1 MSFGLGTSDGW
12 RILALDS
19 ISRCC
24 LLTVMYNVNQNIVI
38 AVQVCHLSGYS
49 SDLYPV
55 QHSAKT
61 RIEYIQTRVIHIL
74 PGLQVRHQ
82 TEQRRPVFNNHK
94 PRWLW
99 YVLYLARLLHPRLVI
114 IVYLKLAKEMRLV
127 AGLVGDSPVQFFLVW
142 TLVCLASG
150 FGLELINK
158 GRNS

>member
-1 MSFGLGTSDGW
+1 MSFGLGTSDGLGS
-12 RILALDS
+12 LALDS

-38 AVQVCHLSGYS
+38 AVQVCHLSGHS

-82 TEQRRPVFNNHK
+82 TEQTRPVFNNNK
-94 PRWLW
+94 PKEW
-99 YVLYLARLLHPRLVI
+99 YDLDLAWLLHMIFI
-114 IVYLKLAKEMRLV
+114 IVRPKLAKEMRLV
-127 AGLVGDSPVQFFLVW
+127 PGLVGDSPVQFFLVW

>member
-1 MSFGLGTSDGW
+1 MSFGLGTSDGLGS
-12 RILALDS
+12 LALDS

-38 AVQVCHLSGYS
+38 AVQVCHLSGPS

-82 TEQRRPVFNNHK
+82 TEQTRPVFNNNK
-94 PRWLW
+94 PKEW
-99 YVLYLARLLHPRLVI
+99 YVLDLAWLLYHMMVI
-114 IVYLKLAKEMRLV
+114 IVHLKLAKEMRLV
-127 AGLVGDSPVQFFLVW
+127 LVW

-150 FGLELINK
+150 FGLELLSIK
-158 GRNS
+158 GGILNRY